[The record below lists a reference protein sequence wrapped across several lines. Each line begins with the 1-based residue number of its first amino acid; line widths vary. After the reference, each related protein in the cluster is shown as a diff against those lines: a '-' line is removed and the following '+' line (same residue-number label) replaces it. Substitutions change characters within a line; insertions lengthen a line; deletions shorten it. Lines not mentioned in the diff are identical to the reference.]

1 MKKILLLFTSFIFFS
16 PIFAN
21 GQSEIIN
28 GIDINAPEGFVKSG
42 ELMWNKGDELVLVN
56 SINAIISN
64 EDHLLQCK
72 KGSRTTTYLADDIL
86 EFNGKNHIMCLQYG
100 ENGLAIGQSLVARDG
115 YSYIITVGVNPAD
128 YEDSYEKAFTQV
140 GYLIGYM
147 IARIRLY

>member
-1 MKKILLLFTSFIFFS
+1 MKKLILLFTLFIFFS
-16 PIFAN
+16 PIFVN

-42 ELMWNKGDELVLVN
+42 ELVWNKGDEVVYITSMN
-56 SINAIISN
+56 VIIPN
-64 EDHLLQCK
+64 EDYIIQCK
-72 KGSRTTTYLADDIL
+72 KASRTTTYLADEIF
-86 EFNGKNHIMCLQYG
+86 EFNGKSYIMCLQSG
-100 ENGLAIGQSLVARDG
+100 DNGLAIGQSVVTRDG
-115 YSYIITVGVNPAD
+115 YSYIITVGVNPVD